1 MNQVLNTI
9 NNLTDGA
16 TINVQGTK
24 VDGTPY
30 NRTVEFNKEDQ
41 RVEDILTVTEGGD
54 FKSFRVS
61 GISSISVA

>member
-30 NRTVEFNKEDQ
+30 NRTVEFSKEDQ
-41 RVEDILTVTEGGD
+41 RVSDILTVTEAGD
-54 FKSFRVS
+54 YKSFRVS

>member
-1 MNQVLNTI
+1 MNKVLNTI

-30 NRTVEFNKEDQ
+30 NRTVEFNSADQ
-41 RVEDILTVTEGGD
+41 RVSDILTVTEGD
-54 FKSFRVS
+54 SYKSFRVS